1 MLKRLIAALICFI
14 MLTPPAFATRVSPM
28 VVNLEPIGR
37 ASIGRVEVGN
47 TSQTDMPIEARMFRG
62 EISET
67 GDLDLT
73 PADDDFIVF
82 PAQVAIPPN
91 GQQVFRLQY
100 VGNPELAQSE
110 IYYLSVR
117 QIPVVLKPGVPTVQ
131 IVSNFNVLVNVL
143 PRDTRSEPVVD
154 WAKPV
159 VRDSVAGVEV
169 RLSNKG
175 TRAFSA
181 SALAWRIE
189 GVRPD
194 GTPAFTKPSQQEL
207 SEAIGVGVVAPGKS
221 RIFFIPT
228 KEDWNDGNLT
238 VMVD

>member
-1 MLKRLIAALICFI
+1 MLKRLIAAVFCFA
-14 MLTPPAFATRVSPM
+14 MLMPPAFATRVSPM
-28 VVNLEPIGR
+28 VVNLEPVGR
-37 ASIGRVEVGN
+37 SSIGRVEVGN
-47 TSQTDMPIEARMFRG
+47 TSQVDVPVEARVFRG

-67 GDLDLT
+67 GDLSLT

-82 PAQVAIPPN
+82 PTQIAIPPN

-110 IYYLSVR
+110 IYYLSIR
-117 QIPVVLKPGVPTVQ
+117 QIPVVLKPTEPTVQ

-159 VRDSVAGVEV
+159 VRDSVAGIEV

-181 SALAWRIE
+181 GALTWRID
-189 GVRPD
+189 GSRPD
-194 GTPAFTKPSQQEL
+194 GTAASVKPSQQEL
-207 SEAIGVGVVAPGKS
+207 AEAIGVGVVAPGKS

-228 KEDWNDGNLT
+228 KDDWKGDDLAVTIN
-238 VMVD
+238 